1 MKKVFTKLFLHKDAQ
16 PRKTKSLG
24 QSLVEFAVALP
35 LLVGILVAMME
46 FGFILNFY
54 LSLLDATRGAARY
67 ASLANPLNADGTDDM
82 NYYITTA
89 ELVRTELDPPN
100 TTEGRRLI
108 LDPATDGVIVTV
120 YCVIGGTVATRY
132 PDTGSYNTNPSV
144 ITSAF
149 TTADIENTYIDGA
162 PDAGLVLV
170 EVYYGYRPVLG
181 LFYNGKI
188 TLRAHSIMP
197 ANAADPLPGTGC
209 Q

>member
-1 MKKVFTKLFLHKDAQ
+1 MKKVFTKLFLHQDAQ
-16 PRKTKSLG
+16 PRKTKSPG

-67 ASLANPLNADGTDDM
+67 ASLANPLDVNGNDDM

-89 ELVRTELDPPN
+89 TLVQNELDPPN

-120 YCVIGGTVATRY
+120 YCVEGGVATRY
-132 PDTGSYNTNPSV
+132 PDTGSYNTNPSM

-149 TTADIENTYIDGA
+149 TTADIENTYSGDA

-170 EVYYGYRPVLG
+170 EVYYGYRPVIG
-181 LFYNGKI
+181 LFYNGKV